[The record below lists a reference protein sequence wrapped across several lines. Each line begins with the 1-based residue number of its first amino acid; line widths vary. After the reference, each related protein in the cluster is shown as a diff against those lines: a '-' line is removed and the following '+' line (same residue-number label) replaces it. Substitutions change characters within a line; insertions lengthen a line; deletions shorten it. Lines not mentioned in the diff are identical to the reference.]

1 MRSGLRW
8 LSASALAVTVCF
20 AGARTALAQTDTKE
34 AMAKDSAMAKD
45 AMANDTGMAK
55 DAMAKD
61 GMAKNAMGKDEMG
74 KDAMAKDG
82 MVMAPRGTFTGL
94 EDHKAGGTFEIATAS
109 GKREL
114 RLGKDFSVDKGPD
127 IYVVLSKGETG
138 GPTGLALGK
147 LKKLRG
153 EQTLNIP
160 AGTDLA
166 NYTHV
171 VLWCKKYDANMG
183 AAPLPAADAM
193 TNK

>member
-34 AMAKDSAMAKD
+34 VMAKDSAMAKD
-45 AMANDTGMAK
+45 AMAK
-55 DAMAKD
+55 DD
-61 GMAKNAMGKDEMG
+61 MGKDEMG

-82 MVMAPRGTFTGL
+82 MAMAPRGTFTGL

-183 AAPLPAADAM
+183 AAPLAAADAM